1 MRWFN
6 WEKKV
11 AFAWLGQSGEEQEE
25 RWTWYIK
32 KLLVQNVA
40 LWARVINGKYGGE
53 ELNGCL
59 FRMVYKTTFQ
69 TFGGDTRSFGQ
80 EGSDFASI
88 IRDGFWVK
96 VGAGHLG
103 MINDKG
109 MELERCISKFILLS
123 INSKEG

>member
-1 MRWFN
+1 MHLLGWDKVVKS
-6 WEKKV
+6 KKRDG
-11 AFAWLGQSGEEQEE
+11 LGISKSFGFKMLHFGQESSME
-25 RWTWYIK
+25 NMVVRN
-32 KLLVQNVA
+32 LD
-40 LWARVINGKYGGE
+40 
-53 ELNGCL
+53 GCL

-88 IRDGFWVK
+88 IRDCFWVK

-103 MINDKG
+103 MINGKG